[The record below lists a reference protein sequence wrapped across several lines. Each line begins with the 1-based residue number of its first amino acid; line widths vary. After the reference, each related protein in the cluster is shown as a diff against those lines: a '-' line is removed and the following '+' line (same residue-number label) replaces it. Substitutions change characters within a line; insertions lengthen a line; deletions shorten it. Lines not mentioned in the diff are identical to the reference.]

1 MHSRRLRRLW
11 SVYGG
16 YALGFVSLF
25 LIWQLASVYV
35 VSSVLFPPPTVVFR
49 KGVLLVRN
57 GVLLEHLS
65 ASLQRI
71 MAGFMAGS
79 LLGIPIGLAMGSF
92 RPVRKLL
99 EPYTEFLRFIPSVA
113 MITVAVIWFGIGEAS
128 KIFLIIYT
136 TIFIVILNTAAG
148 VSAIAPD
155 KIRAAQSLGATRA
168 QIFFHVAMPATVPY
182 ILTGMRLA
190 MGNSFTTIVAA
201 ELIAANDGLGKML
214 WAGRLFKKH
223 GLDVRINT
231 GPSGSA
237 MVSFLINGQIE
248 SAFGSEIAGVSN
260 HNLDPNVVVVAQA
273 TRLVRWIAV
282 VGRNVDN
289 LDQLKGKKVGVARG
303 SGGEVFW
310 LAMLDK
316 LKLNAA
322 DYTVVNVEAPE
333 MVAALERGNID
344 AYAVWEPWVSRGLAA
359 VKNTKVLKDQEGILE
374 QGVYIYM
381 NLGWIRKNPAQ
392 AESFMRA
399 LVEATDIINKDR
411 KRAAKDVSDFLKNL
425 DPPLVEQLMT
435 KLTFDIELGNSTI
448 GMFRLAEAQLKQQ
461 GKLSKPLDSGAFVYP
476 DLLRKVQPVKVNYKP

>member
-1 MHSRRLRRLW
+1 MLTRSARCLAVMIVLGW
-11 SVYGG
+11 SAAAWAQTKMTIATGVDPVFSAY
-16 YALGFVSLF
+16 
-25 LIWQLASVYV
+25 YV
-35 VSSVLFPPPTVVFR
+35 
-49 KGVLLVRN
+49 
-57 GVLLEHLS
+57 
-65 ASLQRI
+65 
-71 MAGFMAGS
+71 
-79 LLGIPIGLAMGSF
+79 
-92 RPVRKLL
+92 
-99 EPYTEFLRFIPSVA
+99 
-113 MITVAVIWFGIGEAS
+113 
-128 KIFLIIYT
+128 
-136 TIFIVILNTAAG
+136 
-148 VSAIAPD
+148 
-155 KIRAAQSLGATRA
+155 AQQEG
-168 QIFFHVAMPATVPY
+168 
-182 ILTGMRLA
+182 
-190 MGNSFTTIVAA
+190 
-201 ELIAANDGLGKML
+201 
-214 WAGRLFKKH
+214 LFKKH

-282 VGRNVDN
+282 VGRNIDS

-344 AYAVWEPWVSRGLAA
+344 AYAVWEPWVTRGLAA

-381 NLGWIRKNPAQ
+381 NLGWIRKNPEQ
-392 AESFMRA
+392 ADGFMRA

-411 KRAAKDVSDFLKNL
+411 KRAAKDVSDFLKSL
-425 DPPLVEQLMT
+425 DPPMVEQLMT
-435 KLTFDIELGNSTI
+435 KLTFDMELVSSTI

-461 GKLSKPLDSGAFVYP
+461 GKLTKPIDYNVFVYP
-476 DLLRKVQPVKVNYKP
+476 DLLRKVQPKNVNYKP

>member
-1 MHSRRLRRLW
+1 MLKRAVPCLL
-11 SVYGG
+11 
-16 YALGFVSLF
+16 ALGLSL
-25 LIWQLASVYV
+25 WA
-35 VSSVLFPPPTVVFR
+35 
-49 KGVLLVRN
+49 
-57 GVLLEHLS
+57 
-65 ASLQRI
+65 A
-71 MAGFMAGS
+71 
-79 LLGIPIGLAMGSF
+79 
-92 RPVRKLL
+92 
-99 EPYTEFLRFIPSVA
+99 
-113 MITVAVIWFGIGEAS
+113 
-128 KIFLIIYT
+128 
-136 TIFIVILNTAAG
+136 AAG
-148 VSAIAPD
+148 AQTKMTIATGVDPVFSAYYV
-155 KIRAAQSLGATRA
+155 AQQEG
-168 QIFFHVAMPATVPY
+168 
-182 ILTGMRLA
+182 
-190 MGNSFTTIVAA
+190 
-201 ELIAANDGLGKML
+201 
-214 WAGRLFKKH
+214 LFKKH

-237 MVSFLINGQIE
+237 MVAFLVNGQIE

-273 TRLVRWIAV
+273 TRLVRWIGL

-344 AYAVWEPWVSRGLAA
+344 AYAVWEPWITRGLAA

-381 NLGWIRKNPAQ
+381 NKGWIQKNPGP
-392 AESFMRA
+392 AEAFLKA
-399 LVEATDIINKDR
+399 LVDATEIINGDR

-435 KLTFDIELGNSTI
+435 KLRFEMVFDDFTV
-448 GMFRLAEAQLKQQ
+448 GMFRLAESQLKQQ
-461 GKLSKPLDSGAFVYP
+461 GKLSKPLDYNGFLYP
-476 DLLRKVQPVKVNYKP
+476 DLMRKVLPAKVNYK